1 MDGVGKHRPCAS
13 SLLAQCYRERM
24 ATLHVRNVP
33 EDVYEAL
40 RKRAEYE
47 GRSISATT
55 IAILRHSLPAAFD
68 PEAFIAEVDAS
79 IERWSWPEDGPTPE
93 EIIRRDRDSR

>member
-1 MDGVGKHRPCAS
+1 MDGMGKHAPCAS
-13 SLLAQCYRERM
+13 GLLAKCYLRRV

-40 RKRAEYE
+40 RKRAERE
-47 GRSISATT
+47 GRSISAATV
-55 IAILRHSLPAAFD
+55 AILRRSLPAAFD
-68 PEAFIAEVDAS
+68 PEAFIAEVDAD
-79 IERWSWPEDGPTPE
+79 IERWSWPDDGPTPE

>member
-1 MDGVGKHRPCAS
+1 MRKDSPHAS
-13 SLLAQCYRERM
+13 GLLAKCYRSPV

-40 RKRAEYE
+40 RKRAELE
-47 GRSISATT
+47 GRSISAAT
-55 IAILRHSLPAAFD
+55 IAILRRALPAAFD
-68 PEAFIAEVDAS
+68 PEAFIADVDAD

>member
-1 MDGVGKHRPCAS
+1 MC
-13 SLLAQCYRERM
+13 QM

-33 EDVYEAL
+33 DDVYNAL
-40 RKRAEYE
+40 RESAERE
-47 GRSISATT
+47 GRSISAET
-55 IAILRHSLPAAFD
+55 ISILRRSLPAAFD

-93 EIIRRDRDSR
+93 EIVRRDRDSR

>member
-1 MDGVGKHRPCAS
+1 MNRPYAS
-13 SLLAQCYRERM
+13 SVLAKCYRERM

-40 RKRAEYE
+40 RKRAERE
-47 GRSISATT
+47 GRSISAATV
-55 IAILRHSLPAAFD
+55 AILRRSLPAAFD
-68 PEAFIAEVDAS
+68 PEAFIAEVDAD